1 MEHCIILVRPET
13 SANIGAVCRA
23 MATANLHDLRIVG
36 NRSDYDET
44 VIERLAL
51 KAFYIWKAA
60 RFFEPSICGLQEA
73 TRDTEILFG
82 TTRRT
87 GKKRTN
93 RFLSLYDCVET
104 LLKKQYIKAGFVFG
118 NERTGLSD
126 EELSVCN
133 ASVYIPTA
141 QNFGS
146 LNLSHAV
153 QIVGYELFKGACQ
166 TLAET
171 AEKTLTQQQAIPQ
184 EKVEA
189 ISEAIIEGLLARG
202 FFRAG
207 GSTENKKFFRDI
219 LTRAEL
225 SEFEAGHILDLLK
238 KLKEKARLT
247 EK

>member
-1 MEHCIILVRPET
+1 M
-13 SANIGAVCRA
+13 
-23 MATANLHDLRIVG
+23 
-36 NRSDYDET
+36 
-44 VIERLAL
+44 
-51 KAFYIWKAA
+51 
-60 RFFEPSICGLQEA
+60 
-73 TRDTEILFG
+73 
-82 TTRRT
+82 
-87 GKKRTN
+87 
-93 RFLSLYDCVET
+93 
-104 LLKKQYIKAGFVFG
+104 KKQYIKAGFVFG

-171 AEKTLTQQQAIPQ
+171 AEKTPTQQQAIPQ